1 MTEPAST
8 RLFTASQHGAHPTG
22 VRSQAPGIWLIPFA
36 AERFPLLPVRAY
48 LNQGHEMTFVN
59 LSRSQAVEQ
68 LEEIHTRMTELS
80 GKHRMSAADETEFA
94 DLGDEFNELTRH
106 VKRIDMAQSARGA
119 SSQLRAVPGSF
130 GQDDN
135 PHRGDDRL
143 SEAMR
148 TLERAV
154 SSDRLNARG
163 AELVEDLMRTGTPLA
178 QTWMQRYTSAAGS
191 EHYER
196 AFAKLVANPTQGH
209 LEWTPEE
216 ADAYRAVSM
225 VQTEQRAMSTTDSAG
240 GYMIPLTL
248 DPAIMLTSSG
258 SINPL
263 RQISR
268 VVQTA
273 TDTWQGVT
281 SAGVSAEWTAEAAEV
296 ADASPTLGN
305 PSIPVHKG
313 DAFVPFSFEVQ
324 GDAVGFMSELGKLL
338 TDAAEQQNNTAF
350 TTGSGSGQ
358 PKGIITALT
367 GSASQLDTTATATL
381 AAGDIYTLQNALPP
395 RFQAGAQWCASL
407 GILNT
412 LRQFE
417 TGSGALKFP
426 SLQDNPPSL
435 LARSVNELSNM
446 TATTTSGS
454 KIALYG
460 DFRQGF
466 VIVDRIGSTLEL
478 VPHLVGANRR
488 PTGQRGALLWYRTGS
503 DVVVPN
509 AFRLLNAK

>member
-1 MTEPAST
+1 
-8 RLFTASQHGAHPTG
+8 
-22 VRSQAPGIWLIPFA
+22 
-36 AERFPLLPVRAY
+36 
-48 LNQGHEMTFVN
+48 MTFVN
-59 LSRSQAVEQ
+59 LSRSQAVER
-68 LEEIHTRMTELS
+68 LGEVHTRMTELS
-80 GKHRMSAADETEFA
+80 GKHRMSGADETEFE
-94 DLGDEFNELTRH
+94 DLGDEFNELNRYINR
-106 VKRIDMAQSARGA
+106 VDMAQSARGA
-119 SSQLRAVPGSF
+119 GAQMRTVPGSP
-130 GQDDN
+130 GQDDT
-135 PHRGDDRL
+135 PRGDDRR

-154 SSDRLNARG
+154 EHDRLNARG

-209 LEWTPEE
+209 LTWTPEE
-216 ADAYRAVSM
+216 ADAYRTVSM
-225 VQTEQRAMSTTDSAG
+225 VQTEQRAMSSTDSAG

-248 DPAIMLTSSG
+248 DPAIMLTSGG

-263 RQISR
+263 RQIAR

-273 TDTWQGVT
+273 TDSWQGVT

-296 ADASPTLGN
+296 ADASPTLAA

-313 DAFVPFSFEVQ
+313 DAFVPFSFEIQ
-324 GDAVGFMSELGKLL
+324 GDALGFMSELGALL

-350 TTGSGSGQ
+350 TTGTGTGQ
-358 PKGIITALT
+358 PKGILTALT
-367 GSASQLDTTATATL
+367 GTASQLDTTAAATL
-381 AAGDIYTLQNALPP
+381 ASGDIYALQNALPP

-426 SLQDNPPSL
+426 SLQDNPPTL
-435 LARSVNELSNM
+435 LARKVNELSNM
-446 TATTTSGS
+446 TAATTTGS
-454 KIALYG
+454 KLALYG

>member
-1 MTEPAST
+1 
-8 RLFTASQHGAHPTG
+8 
-22 VRSQAPGIWLIPFA
+22 
-36 AERFPLLPVRAY
+36 
-48 LNQGHEMTFVN
+48 MTFVN
-59 LSRSQAVEQ
+59 LSRSQAVER
-68 LEEIHTRMTELS
+68 LNEVHTRMTEL
-80 GKHRMSAADETEFA
+80 GAKHRMSAADETEFE
-94 DLGDEFNELTRH
+94 DLGDQFNELNRYI
-106 VKRIDMAQSARGA
+106 KRADMAQSARGA
-119 SSQLRAVPGSF
+119 DTGPRLRTVPGSP
-130 GQDDN
+130 GQDENLD
-135 PHRGDDRL
+135 RGDDRR

-148 TLERAV
+148 TLETAV
-154 SSDRLNARG
+154 SSDRLGARG

-178 QTWMQRYTSAAGS
+178 QTWMARYTSAAGA

-216 ADAYRAVSM
+216 ADAYRRVAQ
-225 VQTEQRAMSTTDSAG
+225 VQTEQRAMSTTDNLG

-248 DPAIMLTSSG
+248 DPAIRLTSGG

-273 TDTWQGVT
+273 TDTWQGIT
-281 SAGVSAEWTAEAAEV
+281 SAGVTAEWTAEAAEV
-296 ADASPTLGN
+296 ADASPTLAG
-305 PSIPVHKG
+305 PSIPVFKG

-324 GDAVGFMSELGKLL
+324 GDAVGFMSELGTLL
-338 TDAAEQQNNTAF
+338 TDGAEQLCNTAF
-350 TTGSGSGQ
+350 TTGSGTGT
-358 PKGIITALT
+358 PKGIITALS
-367 GSASQLDTTATATL
+367 GSASQIDTAATATL
-381 AAGDIYTLQNALPP
+381 ASGDVYSLQNALPP
-395 RFQAGAQWCASL
+395 RFQANAQWCANL

-426 SLQDNPPSL
+426 SLQDTPPTL
-435 LARSVNELSNM
+435 LSRSVNELSNM
-446 TATTTSGS
+446 VSTTTTGS
-454 KIALYG
+454 KIGLYG
-460 DFRQGF
+460 DFGQGF

-488 PTGQRGALLWYRTGS
+488 PTGQRGALLWFRTGS

-509 AFRLLNAK
+509 AFRLLNTK